1 MNTSVFALQSIRRM
15 RGGSQSQLMRCSDGE
30 YYVVKFQNNPQG
42 VRTLANELLGTLLAS
57 QLGLPVPEIAVISVD
72 GKLIKHTYDMAIEQQ
87 RGRTPCKA
95 GRCIGSRYPRI
106 EGSGADSLATV
117 YGWLP
122 LHLFPCVDNLAEF
135 LGMLVFDSWV
145 GNTDARQ
152 VICPDETRAAT
163 WPHCSYHALMI
174 DEGFCFNA
182 CNWNFL
188 PNRSHCLYDQAIVYE
203 HVSGMNV
210 FEKWLDRLEGQIN
223 RDTLDR
229 AAEEIPSGM
238 MVPEVLWQNCLL
250 RSMKGVTKFE
260 PYCCQRERH
269 DLVHSQ
275 LGIVRLSTQTKHMQ
289 LRSEPGLGFQ
299 NEDRRIIVVIRGVAF
314 TRSG

>member
-152 VICPDETRAAT
+152 VIFVRDETRAAT

-229 AAEEIPSGM
+229 AAEEIPLEWNDGARGSLAKLLAALDERRHQ
-238 MVPEVLWQNCLL
+238 VRALLLSARKARPRSFPAWNCSSVNPNQAHAAPFRTRPRISKR
-250 RSMKGVTKFE
+250 RSANNCG
-260 PYCCQRERH
+260 Y
-269 DLVHSQ
+269 
-275 LGIVRLSTQTKHMQ
+275 
-289 LRSEPGLGFQ
+289 
-299 NEDRRIIVVIRGVAF
+299 
-314 TRSG
+314 